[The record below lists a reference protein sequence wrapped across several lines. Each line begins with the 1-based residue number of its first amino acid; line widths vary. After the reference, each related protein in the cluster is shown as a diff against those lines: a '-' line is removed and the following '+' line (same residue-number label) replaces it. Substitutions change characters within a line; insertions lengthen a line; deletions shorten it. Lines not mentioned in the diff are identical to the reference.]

1 MAKVSR
7 IAVLLSALVSAPLA
21 AVPATQ
27 PTDTPAGPVPAAAP
41 PVSAPTAGS
50 PAAAAAAPVA
60 GEVRDAI
67 AKEPGPPESQAVAL
81 GKQAYIALNDGGN
94 VREIAGLLR
103 DSINSLG
110 GICPNVT
117 HYQVYRQTVTVTTLK
132 VACTNRPL
140 YLVSVDQD
148 GGLLADGGD
157 GQVEPMNSDDGTISA
172 APIADGGQKSYV
184 DPKVGVQLGNP
195 KAETGGGQLS
205 SAPGAAQGGAV
216 AGGDTP
222 LGWMRWIFVLMAL
235 LVAFIAFTVY
245 RSFTRP
251 ALVTPVGPATIA
263 KRYTSED
270 KDRLVEESQ
279 ELSQNMWV
287 HPSGLYIVRGRHGKR
302 RIFPAWGFA
311 QIYHV
316 WGIKIRQIR

>member
-1 MAKVSR
+1 MAKASR
-7 IAVLLSALVSAPLA
+7 IAVLLSALMAAPLA
-21 AVPATQ
+21 AAPETPSNV
-27 PTDTPAGPVPAAAP
+27 TPAGPIPAPAP
-41 PVSAPTAGS
+41 ATSAPTDGS
-50 PAAAAAAPVA
+50 PAAAAAPAA

-67 AKEPGPPESQAVAL
+67 AREPEPPESKAVAL
-81 GKQAYIALNDGGN
+81 GKQAYIALTAGGN

-140 YLVSVDQD
+140 YLISVDQD

-172 APIADGGQKSYV
+172 APIADGGDKAYV
-184 DPKVGVQLGNP
+184 DPKVGVQLKSP
-195 KAETGGGQLS
+195 KAETGGGQLN
-205 SAPGAAQGGAV
+205 SAPGAAV
-216 AGGDTP
+216 AAGDTP

-251 ALVTPVGPATIA
+251 AIVTPSGPPTIA

-279 ELSQNMWV
+279 ELSSNMWV
-287 HPSGLYIVRGRHGKR
+287 HPSGLFIVRGRHGKR
-302 RIFPAWGFA
+302 RIFPTWAFA